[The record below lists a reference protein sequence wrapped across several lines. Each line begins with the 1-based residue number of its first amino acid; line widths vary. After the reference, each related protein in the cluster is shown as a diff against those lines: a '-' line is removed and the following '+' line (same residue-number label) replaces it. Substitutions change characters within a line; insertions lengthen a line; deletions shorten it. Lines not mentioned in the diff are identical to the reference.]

1 MVAHDPQQKLTGQK
15 ILVTRPAA
23 QADGMATLIEQQG
36 GEAILFPVI
45 EIVAIEV
52 IDWQVWHPEQ
62 TDWLVFVSRNAVD
75 CFMAGF
81 QGHLPEN
88 IKLVAAGEG
97 TAQALNHQ
105 GLTVEL
111 VPEISNGSEGLLQL
125 PQWQQ
130 MHGQH
135 VVIVRGDGGREL
147 MADTLRARG
156 ASISYLE
163 VYRRQLPSVSV
174 SLVQQACLADSLIAT
189 SAGSVHNLLRLLST
203 ECPQILQKP
212 LCVVSERIKNFAV
225 EQGFK
230 QVYVSLDASDEAIIQ
245 RLIEMGS
252 DHGA

>member
-1 MVAHDPQQKLTGQK
+1 MVAHDIQQRLTGQK

-23 QADGMATLIEQQG
+23 QANGIATLIEQQG

-45 EIVAIEV
+45 EIVAVDV

-62 TDWLVFVSRNAVD
+62 TDWLVFVSRNAVE
-75 CFMAGF
+75 CFMTGF
-81 QGHLPEN
+81 QGHLPDN
-88 IKLVAAGEG
+88 IKLAAAGEG
-97 TAQALNHQ
+97 TAQALNHH
-105 GLTVEL
+105 GLAVEL

-130 MHGQH
+130 MQDQH

-156 ASISYLE
+156 ASIDYLE
-163 VYRRQLPSVSV
+163 VYRRHLPSVSA

-189 SAGSVHNLLRLLST
+189 SVGSVHNLLCLLSA
-203 ECPQILQKP
+203 ECPHIVQKP
-212 LCVVSERIKNFAV
+212 LCVVSERIKDFAV

>member
-1 MVAHDPQQKLTGQK
+1 MVAHDIQQLTGQK

-23 QADGMATLIEQQG
+23 QANAMATLIEQQG

-45 EIVAIEV
+45 EIVAVDV

-62 TDWLVFVSRNAVD
+62 TDWLVFVSRNAVE

-81 QGHLPEN
+81 QGHLPDS

-97 TAQALNHQ
+97 TAQVLNHH
-105 GLTVEL
+105 GLAVDL
-111 VPEISNGSEGLLQL
+111 VPEISNGSEGLLRL
-125 PQWQQ
+125 PEWQQ
-130 MHGQH
+130 LQDQH
-135 VVIVRGDGGREL
+135 VVIVRGNGGREV
-147 MADTLRARG
+147 MADTLRSRG
-156 ASISYLE
+156 ANISYIE
-163 VYRRQLPSVSV
+163 VYRRQLPSVST
-174 SLVQQACLADSLIAT
+174 SLVQQACLADHLIAT
-189 SAGSVHNLLRLLST
+189 SANSVHNLLRLLSA
-203 ECPQILQKP
+203 ECPQIVQKP
-212 LCVVSERIKNFAV
+212 LCVVSERIKDFAV

>member
-1 MVAHDPQQKLTGQK
+1 MVADGTQQLLAGRK

-23 QADGMATLIEQQG
+23 QADGMANLIERLG

-45 EIVAIEV
+45 EIVAV
-52 IDWQVWHPEQ
+52 DVLDWQVWHPEQ

-81 QGHLPEN
+81 QGNLPDN

-97 TAQALNHQ
+97 TAQALQHH
-105 GLTVEL
+105 GLAVNL

-130 MHGQH
+130 MQDQH

-156 ASISYLE
+156 ASISYIE
-163 VYRRQLPSVSV
+163 VYRRQLPSASA
-174 SLVQQACLADSLIAT
+174 SLLQQACLADWLIAT
-189 SAGSVHNLLRLLST
+189 SANSVQNLLRLLSAKSA
-203 ECPQILQKP
+203 QIRQKP
-212 LCVVSERIKNFAV
+212 LCVVSERIKDFAV
-225 EQGFK
+225 EQGFN
-230 QVYVSLDASDEAIIQ
+230 QVYFSLDASDEAIIQ